1 MKDLKAYRDKIDEI
15 DGQLVALFEERMEIV
30 LEIADYKKENNIQIL
45 NQAREKEVIAK
56 NIDRLKN
63 KGFGDSLEKFFLYMM
78 DLSKEEQQK
87 RNYKKEK
94 LRWIRN

>member
-94 LRWIRN
+94 LR